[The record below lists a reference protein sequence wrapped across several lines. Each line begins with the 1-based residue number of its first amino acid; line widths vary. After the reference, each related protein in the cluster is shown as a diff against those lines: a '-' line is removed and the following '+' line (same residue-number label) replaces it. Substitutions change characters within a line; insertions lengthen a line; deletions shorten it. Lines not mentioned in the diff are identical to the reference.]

1 LYSALLLFALVLV
14 VNGNTTTA
22 ASVNQTNGS
31 SSVIKVGNNNVLSNT
46 TSTDTNKSANSISK
60 VAVNSTNKPKI
71 NSTMAAG
78 EPVKV
83 NGLTLTQM
91 KDGINRAESFY
102 KKNGRLPSYLT
113 FGSRNI
119 SITTFQ
125 KNIATQ
131 GLKINTSTNTKING
145 LTIAQIK
152 EGISR
157 AESFYKK
164 NGRLPNYLA
173 FGSRNISMTTFQKNV
188 ATAGL
193 KINTS
198 SNNKIDTS
206 SVSALAASLKKGSST
221 QYETATKIFNWV
233 RDHISYSF
241 YYNSKYGAAGTLKK
255 RTGNCCDTSNLMVA
269 LARAAGIQA
278 RYVHGTCKFSSGTWY
293 GHVWAQLY
301 VNGKWVNADGTSTR
315 NSLGVV
321 KNWNT
326 ATYTLHGTYQTLP
339 F

>member
-1 LYSALLLFALVLV
+1 MFSALLLFALVLV
-14 VNGNTTTA
+14 VNSNTTFA
-22 ASVNQTNGS
+22 ASVNQTNETN
-31 SSVIKVGNNNVLSNT
+31 SVVKIAANNT
-46 TSTDTNKSANSISK
+46 TSNTALTSTVKSTSQVSK
-60 VAVNSTNKPKI
+60 VVVNSTKKPKI

-91 KDGINRAESFY
+91 KNGISRAEAFY
-102 KKNGRLPSYLT
+102 KKNGRLPNYVSFGTRKIAIAT
-113 FGSRNI
+113 FK
-119 SITTFQ
+119 

-131 GLKINTSTNTKING
+131 GLKINTTTTKING

-152 EGISR
+152 DGIAR
-157 AESFYKK
+157 AETFYKK
-164 NGRLPNYLA
+164 NGRLPNYVS
-173 FGSRNISMTTFQKNV
+173 FGTRKIAIATFKKNV
-188 ATAGL
+188 STAGL
-193 KINTS
+193 KINATTT
-198 SNNKIDTS
+198 KINTS
-206 SVSALAASLKKGSST
+206 SVSALAASLKAGSSS
-221 QYETATKIFNWV
+221 QYQTAVKIFNWV

-241 YYNSKYGAAGTLKK
+241 YYNTKYGASGTLKK

-278 RYVHGTCKFSSGTWY
+278 RYLHGTCKFSSGTWY

-301 VNGKWVNADGTSTR
+301 VNGKWLNADGTSYR
-315 NSLGVV
+315 NSLGVI

-326 ATYTLHGTYQTLP
+326 ATYTLHGIYQKLP

>member
-1 LYSALLLFALVLV
+1 MV
-14 VNGNTTTA
+14 VNVNTTTA

-31 SSVIKVGNNNVLSNT
+31 SSVYKVGNNNTVSNIT
-46 TSTDTNKSANSISK
+46 LTDTSKATTPISK
-60 VAVNSTNKPKI
+60 VAVNSTNKSKI

-91 KDGINRAESFY
+91 KDGI
-102 KKNGRLPSYLT
+102 
-113 FGSRNI
+113 
-119 SITTFQ
+119 
-125 KNIATQ
+125 
-131 GLKINTSTNTKING
+131 
-145 LTIAQIK
+145 
-152 EGISR
+152 SR
-157 AESFYKK
+157 AETFYKK
-164 NGRLPNYLA
+164 NGRLPNYLS
-173 FGSRNISMTTFQKNV
+173 FGTRNISITTFQKNV
-188 ATAGL
+188 STAGL

-198 SNNKIDTS
+198 GSGNKIDTS
-206 SVSALAASLKKGSST
+206 SVSALATSLKKGSSS
-221 QYETATKIFNWV
+221 QYDTAVKIFNWV

-241 YYNSKYGAAGTLKK
+241 YYNSKYGASGTLKN
-255 RTGNCCDTSNLMVA
+255 RIGNCCDNANLMVA

-278 RYVHGTCKFSSGTWY
+278 RYLHGTCKFSSGTWY

-301 VNGKWVNADGTSTR
+301 VNGKWLNADSTSYK

-326 ATYTLHGTYQTLP
+326 ATYTLHGIYQTLP